1 MSSAISQRPFSLV
14 QRTMYFPLSV
24 AGIGGACGPAL
35 NVDVHVPVSRTSGPL
50 ANTESVWSWIFQA
63 PILNIS
69 PNSRPIAS
77 RPTEVGVPAPIMR
90 ALLAYTRT
98 SESARP
104 AAMAAIH
111 CLLAARMAV
120 RAAAASAVMRAAARW
135 GLSPVTQAENVS
147 KPIGSRRMVRT
158 GRLLVEVSLPRHR
171 RGDVRFPDVL
181 GHQPPSALIHPPHD
195 VLARIG
201 GRHAGRP
208 FGAGAPRELPA
219 SQLDGHRPARP
230 NRLGANGEHGGRA
243 GHGVQHGEER
253 ADRVA
258 PVHRRHVRGEDHRIR
273 LVVLGERVRMTCGGK
288 TRP

>member
-90 ALLAYTRT
+90 AVLAYTTT

-120 RAAAASAVMRAAARW
+120 RAAACW
-135 GLSPVTQAENVS
+135 GRSPVTQAENVS
-147 KPIGSRRMVRT
+147 KAIGSRRMVRT
-158 GRLLVEVSLPRHR
+158 GRLLVEVSLLRHR
-171 RGDVRFPDVL
+171 QRDVRVPD
-181 GHQPPSALIHPPHD
+181 
-195 VLARIG
+195 
-201 GRHAGRP
+201 
-208 FGAGAPRELPA
+208 
-219 SQLDGHRPARP
+219 
-230 NRLGANGEHGGRA
+230 
-243 GHGVQHGEER
+243 
-253 ADRVA
+253 
-258 PVHRRHVRGEDHRIR
+258 
-273 LVVLGERVRMTCGGK
+273 
-288 TRP
+288 

>member
-35 NVDVHVPVSRTSGPL
+35 NVDVHVPVSNTSGPL

-77 RPTEVGVPAPIMR
+77 RPTEVGEPAPIMR
-90 ALLAYTRT
+90 AVLAYTRT

-120 RAAAASAVMRAAARW
+120 RAAAASAVVRAAACW
-135 GLSPVTQAENVS
+135 GCSPVTQAENVS
-147 KPIGSRRMVRT
+147 KAIGSRRIVRT
-158 GRLLVEVSLPRHR
+158 GRLLV
-171 RGDVRFPDVL
+171 GVRV
-181 GHQPPSALIHPPHD
+181 
-195 VLARIG
+195 
-201 GRHAGRP
+201 
-208 FGAGAPRELPA
+208 
-219 SQLDGHRPARP
+219 
-230 NRLGANGEHGGRA
+230 
-243 GHGVQHGEER
+243 R
-253 ADRVA
+253 ADT
-258 PVHRRHVRGEDHRIR
+258 RGFTSAAS
-273 LVVLGERVRMTCGGK
+273 VGG
-288 TRP
+288 